1 MPASN
6 YLRGKVIDASLR
18 ATNYIAPATAYIALH
33 TADPTAN
40 ALAATEV
47 SGAWYARQAAA
58 FAAQSVAGQTS
69 NSAAINYNPVSS
81 GPVTVTHFSVWDDS
95 TLGNML
101 YYGPLAA
108 SKTFSNTDVPSWLA
122 GQIAIVAT

>member
-18 ATNYIAPATAYIALH
+18 AVNYIAPTTVFIALH

-40 ALAATEV
+40 ALPATEV
-47 SGAWYARQAAA
+47 SGGWYARKSAA
-58 FAAQSVAGQTS
+58 FAAQTVAGQTS
-69 NSAAINYNPVSS
+69 NTAAINYNPVTS

-101 YYGPLAA
+101 YSGALAA
-108 SKTFSNTDVPSWLA
+108 TKTFSNTDVPSWLA

>member
-6 YLRGKVIDASLR
+6 YLRGQVVDGTLR
-18 ATNYIAPATAYIALH
+18 AINYVAPLAVYISLH
-33 TADPTAN
+33 TSDPTAD

-47 SGAWYARQAAA
+47 AGAWYDRQPVT
-58 FAAQSVAGQTS
+58 FAAQTTAGQTS
-69 NSAAINYNPVSS
+69 NSGAINYDPVSG
-81 GPVTVTHFSVWDDS
+81 GPVTVTHYAIWDAA

-122 GQIAIVAT
+122 GQIAVIAT